1 MVAMESAAIR
11 SVLRAFIFP
20 NELQNAIAFESRGK
34 YSLYHGVADSERT
47 IMNGSCAKLVGAKFF
62 ALPVLSDT

>member
-20 NELQNAIAFESRGK
+20 NELQNCIAFESWENIA
-34 YSLYHGVADSERT
+34 Y
-47 IMNGSCAKLVGAKFF
+47 IMEWLI
-62 ALPVLSDT
+62 LSAR